1 MTTIT
6 MQPGG
11 SYYNA
16 LTFTRGDDGVLR
28 NEIGR
33 AAMAEMLKIMSRV
46 TTLRALPAAEDE
58 QVNVARAAFVQFLLV
73 QAERAH
79 RQLIEFYSDD
89 DPFEVHDERVSR

>member
-33 AAMAEMLKIMSRV
+33 AAMAEMLKIMQQRGQI
-46 TTLRALPAAEDE
+46 TAAE
-58 QVNVARAAFVQFLLV
+58 VAATNAARD
-73 QAERAH
+73 AEVAAA
-79 RQLIEFYSDD
+79 LAA
-89 DPFEVHDERVSR
+89 